1 MFRGRPALWS
11 IEAYH
16 PRLVEA
22 WGSEKEGGQPIAS
35 VRPIGCCGV
44 REDVDNRKLAA
55 FDCLT
60 DAGLAEQV
68 AARYSIDAVID
79 REAVPLQPP
88 QNFRAKGPPSDA

>member
-1 MFRGRPALWS
+1 MFRGRSALWS

-16 PRLVEA
+16 PWFVEA
-22 WGSEKEGGQPIAS
+22 WGSEKERSEPVAP

-44 REDVDNRKLAA
+44 REDVLNRKLAA

-68 AARYSIDAVID
+68 GARYSIDAVID

-88 QNFRAKGPPSDA
+88 QNFRAKVPPSDA